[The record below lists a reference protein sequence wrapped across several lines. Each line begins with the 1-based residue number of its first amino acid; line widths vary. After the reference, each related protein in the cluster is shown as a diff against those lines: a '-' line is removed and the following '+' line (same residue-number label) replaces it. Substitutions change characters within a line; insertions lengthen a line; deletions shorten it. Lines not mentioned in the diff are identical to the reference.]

1 MLRFT
6 IALSLVFSLFVSPLF
21 AYEFDQKEWEQ
32 HARNVIR
39 LEKYSVK
46 LRQDIRDFAESHR
59 SVETITG
66 DDHEWMNKVVDHY
79 ARLRHHLEKVRMRW
93 EDAAPDRG
101 VRPDDLNER
110 ILGCALYA
118 GASATLLENAAT
130 MVSSFNNTV
139 WEWRLNRAVI
149 GKGDIKIA
157 RMFEDMHD
165 TFVSWRGQSRIH
177 KRMKVLE
184 DYIKELNM
192 LIIQTDGPLE
202 DVLRIIASSSEVS
215 EPNHLGLVDMIKY
228 RLSRRFWRLH
238 SFFSKKFLSV
248 LHKFFRFVEGDPYKD
263 KAEKPL
269 NEMTKEELMW
279 AQVHDEMLPL
289 LQPGDILLEKK
300 KGSVA
305 DMLIP
310 GYWGHTA
317 LWLGSDDYL
326 DSVGT
331 YHSGKNPFS
340 HVQANEHRR
349 YIQKDRVIIEA
360 VFTGVVVNTLEK
372 FLHCDCVAVLRLKDK
387 MLPKGKTR
395 EEVVEDIVKR
405 ALYHAGQEYDFWFN
419 VNSSNTIVCSEL
431 VWQAYPKN
439 ITWPTVDLVNRNTI
453 SPDNV
458 ACLAGPTDAF
468 PFEVVYFCDEG
479 DVGKG
484 PEAWRKFWKILKKKG
499 TRVHG
504 DKPETQ
510 HLADAI
516 DSLKP

>member
-1 MLRFT
+1 MSRLTLT
-6 IALSLVFSLFVSPLF
+6 ICLILSLFAAPLF
-21 AYEFDQKEWEQ
+21 AYEYSEKEWNQ
-32 HARNVIR
+32 DARNVLR
-39 LEKYSVK
+39 LEKYSQK
-46 LRQDIRDFAESHR
+46 LRQEINDFAEQHR
-59 SVETITG
+59 SNETITG
-66 DDHEWMNKVVDHY
+66 DDHEWLNKVVDHY

-93 EDAAPDRG
+93 EDALPERG
-101 VRPDDLNER
+101 TTKDELDER

-118 GASATLLENAAT
+118 GASAVLLENAAA
-130 MVSSFNNTV
+130 MVGSFNNTV
-139 WEWRLNRAVI
+139 WEWRLNRPMV

-165 TFVSWRGQSRIH
+165 TFVSWIGQSRIQ
-177 KRMKVLE
+177 KRMNVLE
-184 DYIKELNM
+184 KNIKPLNL
-192 LIIQTDGPLE
+192 LIIKSDGPLE
-202 DVLRIIASSSEVS
+202 DLLRIIASSTEVS
-215 EPNHLGLVDMIKY
+215 EPSTTGFFEMVKH

-238 SFFSKKFLSV
+238 SFFSKKFISV
-248 LHKFFRFVEGDPYKD
+248 LHKFFLFAEGDPYK
-263 KAEKPL
+263 EKEHKPEDGL
-269 NEMTKEELMW
+269 DEVWTGI
-279 AQVHDEMLPL
+279 HDEMLPL

-317 LWLGSDDYL
+317 LWLGDDSYL
-326 DSVGT
+326 DSIGAYSGT
-331 YHSGKNPFS
+331 QNKLS

-349 YIQKDRVIIEA
+349 YIQKDRLIIEA
-360 VFTGVVVNTLEK
+360 VFTGVIVNTLEH
-372 FLHCDCVAVLRLKDK
+372 FLNCDSVAILRLKDSQIPEG
-387 MLPKGKTR
+387 MTR
-395 EEVVEDIVKR
+395 AEAVEDIVKH

-439 ITWPTVDLVNRNTI
+439 IKWPTVDLVNRNTI

-468 PFEVVYFCDEG
+468 PFEVIYFTDEG
-479 DVGKG
+479 DTGKG

-499 TRVHG
+499 TRVAG

-510 HLADAI
+510 YLKEAI
-516 DSLKP
+516 DNLQP